1 MPSTTPLL
9 CLGEALIDVVAHDG
23 TTSEHVGG
31 SLLNVACG
39 LARLGHD
46 STIQA
51 WFGRDARG
59 EHLRDWTLASG
70 AKLAPGSQDAAH
82 TPVAY
87 AEVDADGRA
96 TYTFDISWEV
106 PTLPDAAAYGHVH
119 TGSIS
124 ATLEPGG
131 TRVVEAARRAREVGT
146 TSYDPNIRPALMGSP
161 DAARG
166 RIEELVALADVVKA
180 SDEDLAWLYD
190 DEPIERTLRR
200 LKALGPALVV
210 ITRGPWGA
218 LAGLAGDDDAL
229 QLDQINITVADTVGA
244 GDSFMA
250 GLLSGLVDADLLG
263 SRAAASRLARARW
276 SDVQP
281 ALHRAVATSAITV
294 SHKGAYGPTQDE
306 VAHLLAHRPAFT
318 GE

>member
-1 MPSTTPLL
+1 MTSSIPLL

-23 TTSEHVGG
+23 TTTEHVGG

-51 WFGRDARG
+51 WYGRDERG
-59 EHLRDWTLASG
+59 GRLRDWTLASG
-70 AKLAPGSQDAAH
+70 AKIAPGTQDAAR

-87 AEVDADGRA
+87 AEVDAAGRA
-96 TYTFDISWEV
+96 TYTFDIAWQV
-106 PTLPDAAAYGHVH
+106 PTPPDAAAYGHLH
-119 TGSIS
+119 TGSIA

-131 TRVVEAARRAREVGT
+131 AQVVDAARRVREHGT

-161 DAARG
+161 AEVRG
-166 RIEELVALADVVKA
+166 RVEELIGLADVVKA
-180 SDEDLAWLYD
+180 SDEDLAWLYG
-190 DEPIERTLRR
+190 DEPLERTLRR

-218 LAGLAGDDDAL
+218 IAALAGDDDAL
-229 QLDQINITVADTVGA
+229 HLDQINVTVGDTVGA

-250 GLLSGLVDADLLG
+250 GLLSGLADADLLG
-263 SRAAASRLARARW
+263 SRAAASRLGGAKW

-294 SHKGAYGPTQDE
+294 SRKGAYGPDQAE
-306 VAHLLAHRPAFT
+306 VAHLLANRPAFDD
-318 GE
+318 E